1 MSRNELI
8 KFVHK
13 TTGLTFKE
21 SRKFCKAAAWNEE
34 QIVLFVTGQ
43 YIEQIGSFVEVF
55 SELMDVI
62 ADVAAEIAK
71 QVAEI
76 ADFIFETITSDS
88 EVAAALCNG
97 DNSPAFAPYD
107 APTDSNDNL
116 PETTQDDAET
126 QQGGK

>member
-43 YIEQIGSFVEVF
+43 YIEQIGSFVEIF
-55 SELMDVI
+55 SELMDAI
-62 ADVAAEIAK
+62 ADVAADIAK
-71 QVAEI
+71 EAKEI
-76 ADFIFETITSDS
+76 ADFNFK
-88 EVAAALCNG
+88 VAAALCNG
-97 DNSPAFAPYD
+97 DNSPVFAPYD

-116 PETTQDDAET
+116 PETTQGDAET